1 VKSETRELN
10 RKTGELIRNA
20 NVNKMSYLAPSG
32 TCTGAQA
39 GRCAIGECALADAAP
54 LLAVPPDIRRCGRAC
69 SCHMHCRAYGHV
81 RAQAAQLRR
90 TPKGRRAVWQAPV
103 GGAPLPR
110 YPGGLGPR
118 AEKRAVPGGSTQ
130 RPAPHTH
137 ARGRVHGQQRT
148 ENRSS
153 DTRMAIYSCFM
164 GRIRKIFHSNIMHR
178 IHGMHLH
185 TEHEWYRHE
194 GCMAC
199 LMLSC
204 DAYYSDSGRVAP
216 PSSFITRLTRQRRLD
231 SDSSNTHLSRR
242 RGRIVGFPSVQDK
255 LST

>member
-1 VKSETRELN
+1 ML
-10 RKTGELIRNA
+10 
-20 NVNKMSYLAPSG
+20 P
-32 TCTGAQA
+32 
-39 GRCAIGECALADAAP
+39 RCWQCRPISADAGGHAAAICIAVHMATCERKLRSSGAP
-54 LLAVPPDIRRCGRAC
+54 PRAGGQCGR
-69 SCHMHCRAYGHV
+69 
-81 RAQAAQLRR
+81 RR
-90 TPKGRRAVWQAPV
+90 WEGSRCPDS
-103 GGAPLPR
+103 L
-110 YPGGLGPR
+110 GGLGPM
-118 AEKRAVPGGSTQ
+118 ADKRAIPGGSTQ

-185 TEHEWYRHE
+185 TEHEWYRHK
-194 GCMAC
+194 GCMTC

-204 DAYYSDSGRVAP
+204 DACYSDSGRV
-216 PSSFITRLTRQRRLD
+216 SSPWAIITRLPRQMRLD
-231 SDSSNTHLSRR
+231 SDSSNTRLPRH

>member
-1 VKSETRELN
+1 MPPRCWRCRPISAAAGGHAAAICIAMATCKRKLRSSGAPRRE
-10 RKTGELIRNA
+10 G
-20 NVNKMSYLAPSG
+20 G
-32 TCTGAQA
+32 Q
-39 GRCAIGECALADAAP
+39 
-54 LLAVPPDIRRCGRAC
+54 CGR
-69 SCHMHCRAYGHV
+69 
-81 RAQAAQLRR
+81 RR
-90 TPKGRRAVWQAPV
+90 WEGSRCQDNR
-103 GGAPLPR
+103 GASGP
-110 YPGGLGPR
+110 GPR
-118 AEKRAVPGGSTQ
+118 SGPCPVAAHSGPHRTRA
-130 RPAPHTH
+130 H

-153 DTRMAIYSCFM
+153 DMRMAIYSCFM
-164 GRIRKIFHSNIMHR
+164 GRIRKRFHSNIMHR